1 MALFLETVH
10 SISVSTKYN
19 GLSLTECL
27 CEGIQLTQEMM
38 DLQEAVFRADFI
50 LHQKNE
56 GLSESVQALNEA
68 GFLSSVWEKT
78 KAMVKRVWEWIK
90 ATWNKLVAKV
100 TEWANRIGDRLAGK
114 TKEIKKST
122 IKKAELMETYATKV
136 IDLLTS
142 SADKVSNAS
151 DNDVIQDVKEKIKEE
166 AATYSEDVKEA
177 EKLEGRVT
185 VSATFAKK
193 VADVSKRI
201 NTAANKAI
209 STLGKLEKAI
219 DKEMSAIKGD
229 DGTTAVHSKPTTG
242 TDRQKA
248 MYNVGTGTDAEGKGD
263 RNDARNANAKIGFI
277 KDATAV
283 LTTIT
288 KLTASS
294 VSGAISGLGGSA
306 DSNITGKS
314 SNAAD
319 KNEE

>member
-1 MALFLETVH
+1 MKIET
-10 SISVSTKYN
+10 IT
-19 GLSLTECL
+19 L
-27 CEGIQLTQEMM
+27 CSSASMYEKLIQIEK
-38 DLQEAVFRADFI
+38 DLLKLGFKVLVPKSARKMEEVGDFSM
-50 LHQKNE
+50 K
-56 GLSESVQALNEA
+56 G
-68 GFLSSVWEKT
+68 EKAWL
-78 KAMVKRVWEWIK
+78 KDPSQFYK
-90 ATWNKLVAKV
+90 
-100 TEWANRIGDRLAGK
+100 K
-114 TKEIKKST
+114 T
-122 IKKAELMETYATKV
+122 ELMETYATKV

-166 AATYSEDVKEA
+166 ATTYSEDVKEA

-209 STLGKLEKAI
+209 STLGKLEKTI

-229 DGTTAVHSKPTTG
+229 DGTTSVHSKPTTG

-283 LTTIT
+283 LKTIT
-288 KLTASS
+288 NITASS
-294 VSGAISGLGGSA
+294 VSGAISGLGNSA
-306 DSNITGKS
+306 DSGIANKS

>member
-1 MALFLETVH
+1 MALFLETVQ
-10 SISVSTKYN
+10 STSTKYT

-50 LHQKNE
+50 LHQKNQ
-56 GLSESVQALNEA
+56 GLSESVQVLNEA

-78 KAMVKRVWEWIK
+78 KSIVKRVWEWIK

-114 TKEIKKST
+114 TKEVKKST

-166 AATYSEDVKEA
+166 ATTYSEDVKEA

-209 STLGKLEKAI
+209 STLGKLEKTI

-229 DGTTAVHSKPTTG
+229 DGTTSVHSKPTTG

-283 LTTIT
+283 LKTIT
-288 KLTASS
+288 NITASS
-294 VSGAISGLGGSA
+294 VSGAISGLGNSA
-306 DSNITGKS
+306 DSGIANKS